1 MRETIKL
8 KLIFTAKLCIDKGKY
23 QMFAKKTKNVKYF
36 IC

>member
-8 KLIFTAKLCIDKGKY
+8 KLIFTVKICIDKSKY

-36 IC
+36 IS